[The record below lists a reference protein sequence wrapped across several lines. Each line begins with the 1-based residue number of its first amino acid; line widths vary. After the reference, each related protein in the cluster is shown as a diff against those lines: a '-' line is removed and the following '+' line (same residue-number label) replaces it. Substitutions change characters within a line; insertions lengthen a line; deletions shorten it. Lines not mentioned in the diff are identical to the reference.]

1 MNTIIQEILE
11 KLEDASHAGTLKRYE
26 KIGETKPYY
35 GVPMGAIS
43 GIAKNYKNQLELFT
57 PLWQTKVL
65 EAQYLAIQIAKT
77 KLNQLETAE
86 LETCLDATVSVNVLD
101 KLASVILSKR
111 KDSKAWEE
119 LLLNKEEPVF
129 QRLGWFLRAKYFA
142 SKSAE
147 KVEIEGTLEYIKSHL
162 QTAHELVQW
171 SMNQCLVDI
180 AVTYPDY
187 LEQGL
192 AIGQELAVYSDMK
205 VPKGCTSAYAPD
217 WIEALLRRK

>member
-1 MNTIIQEILE
+1 MTELNTILTQLQA
-11 KLEDASHAGTLKRYE
+11 ASHTGTLKRYE

-43 GIAKNYKNQLELFT
+43 GIAKAYKNRLDLFA
-57 PLWQTKVL
+57 PLWQTGIL
-65 EAQYLAIQIAKT
+65 EAQYLAIQVAKA
-77 KLNQLETAE
+77 KSNQLAHAD
-86 LETCLDATVSVNVLD
+86 LETCLNEVVSVNVLD
-101 KLASVILSKR
+101 KLASIILSKR
-111 KDSKAWEE
+111 KDSRNWEE
-119 LLLNKEEPVF
+119 TLLTKDQAIF

-142 SKSAE
+142 GKTATNQ
-147 KVEIEGTLEYIKSHL
+147 EIEETLEHIRLHL
-162 QTAHELVQW
+162 QTADPLVQW
-171 SMNQCLVDI
+171 TMNQCLVEI

-192 AIGQELAVYSDMK
+192 VIGQELAVYSDMK